1 MSIYYTGFYLNK
13 VPTGFGFSTGL
24 ALINSGNSPVKY
36 TIKISNTLLTGIT
49 SSDALGGDVPDKTIF
64 ISDDLIN
71 DSSNNNSIVKVVN
84 PNDSGV
90 VFVLH
95 KPFSNYS
102 LSPPNGKHTG
112 HETARITVESV
123 SSLGG
128 VDDDIIIDISG
139 QRIFVQPQPKRI
151 GKFYAVTDYLPNSQV
166 NIQYNWSIIQ
176 SENYLTG
183 FRVETFSDSSF
194 TTPVSIDTYEI
205 KNNINESEPLFGKY
219 DSFLDEDYTITL
231 QNLSINQNYFARI
244 SGLNVDSSGLQTFV
258 TGFTTYNPELDNTA
272 FSGLTPSPGSNLK
285 FAPQIFQISK
295 ISDSEVDFDL
305 LKFLKDNNGGS
316 LDFTKY
322 SGAIIKFFPE
332 KKPFAVYKAD
342 LPKNGS
348 PVKGAINFVIPNDK
362 AFLFSTDDTTIF
374 KMQLEFEN
382 IKLYGLGGEA
392 GSAVGDAKNGGPVF
406 NLDNVINNSQKIQ
419 YYLYKDTDSVFYAG
433 VAGGQALLV
442 TDNTTSDTKNITIPG
457 SRINYITDLDLR
469 LINPNP

>member
-24 ALINSGNSPVKY
+24 ALINSGNSPVEY

-49 SSDALGGDVPDKTIF
+49 SSDVLGGDVPDKTIF

-71 DSSNNNSIVKVVN
+71 DSSDKDSIVKVVN

-90 VFVLH
+90 VFLLH

-123 SSLGG
+123 SSLGNI
-128 VDDDIIIDISG
+128 DNNIIIDISG
-139 QRIFVQPQPKRI
+139 QRVFVQPQPKRI

-166 NIQYNWSIIQ
+166 NIQYNWSVIQ

-205 KNNINESEPLFGKY
+205 RNNINESEPLFGKY

-258 TGFTTYNPELDNTA
+258 TGFTIYNPELDNTA

-285 FAPQIFQISK
+285 FTPQIFQISK
-295 ISDSEVDFDL
+295 VSDSEIDFDL

-332 KKPFAVYKAD
+332 KNIAAIYKA
-342 LPKNGS
+342 GS
-348 PVKGAINFVIPNDK
+348 TIKGAINFVVPNDQV
-362 AFLFSTDDTTIF
+362 FLFSTDATNIF

-382 IKLYGLGGEA
+382 IKLYGYGGEA
-392 GSAVGDAKNGGPVF
+392 GSAIADSKNGGPVF
-406 NLDNVINNSQKIQ
+406 NLDNVINDSQKIQ
-419 YYLYKDTDSVFYAG
+419 YYLYKDTDSIFYAG
-433 VAGGQALLV
+433 IAGGQALLV
-442 TDNTTSDTKNITIPG
+442 TDNTTSDTKNIIIPG
-457 SRINYITDLDLR
+457 SKINHITDVDLR
-469 LINPNP
+469 LINP

>member
-24 ALINSGNSPVKY
+24 ALINSGNSPVEY
-36 TIKISNTLLTGIT
+36 TIKISDTLLTGIQ
-49 SSDALGGDVPDKTIF
+49 SADVLGGAIPNKTIF

-71 DSSNNNSIVKVVN
+71 DSSDKDSIVKVVN

-90 VFVLH
+90 VFILH

-123 SSLGG
+123 SSLGNI
-128 VDDDIIIDISG
+128 DNNIIIDISG
-139 QRIFVQPQPKRI
+139 QRIFVQPQPKTI
-151 GKFYAVTDYLPNSQV
+151 GKFYAVTDYLPKSQV
-166 NIQYNWSIIQ
+166 NIQYNWSVIQ
-176 SENYLTG
+176 SENYITG

-205 KNNINESEPLFGKY
+205 KTNINENEPLFGKY

-244 SGLNVDSSGLQTFV
+244 SGLNVDSSGSQTFA
-258 TGFTTYNPELDNTA
+258 TGFTTYNPELDDTA

-285 FAPQIFQISK
+285 FTPQIFQISK
-295 ISDSEVDFDL
+295 VSDSEIDFNL
-305 LKFLKDNNGGS
+305 LTFLKDNNGGS

-322 SGAIIKFFPE
+322 SGAVIKFFPE
-332 KKPFAVYKAD
+332 KNIAAIYKAS
-342 LPKNGS
+342 S
-348 PVKGAINFVIPNDK
+348 PTKGAINFIIPVNEF
-362 AFLFSTDDTTIF
+362 FLFSTDVTNIF

-382 IKLYGLGGEA
+382 IKLYGLGGEG
-392 GSAVGDAKNGGPVF
+392 GSAIANSKDGGPVF
-406 NLDNVINNSQKIQ
+406 NLDNVENNSQKIQ
-419 YYLYKDTDSVFYAG
+419 YYIYKDTDSIFYAG
-433 VAGGQALLV
+433 IAGGQALV
-442 TDNTTSDTKNITIPG
+442 ITDNTNSNDKQLIVPG
-457 SRINYITDLDLR
+457 SKINHITDVDLR
-469 LINPNP
+469 LINP

>member
-24 ALINSGNSPVKY
+24 ALINSGNSPIEY

-49 SSDALGGDVPDKTIF
+49 SSDVLGGDVPDRTIF

-71 DSSNNNSIVKVVN
+71 SVSDNNSIVKTVN

-90 VFVLH
+90 VFILH

-112 HETARITVESV
+112 HETATITVKSI
-123 SSLGG
+123 SSLAGS
-128 VDDDIIIDISG
+128 DDDIIIDISG
-139 QRIFVQPQPKRI
+139 QRVFVQPQPKRI

-166 NIQYNWSIIQ
+166 NIQYNWSIIE

-183 FRVETFSDSSF
+183 FRIETFSDSSF
-194 TTPVSIDTYEI
+194 TTPVSIATYEI
-205 KNNINESEPLFGKY
+205 ENNINESEPLFGKY
-219 DSFLDEDYTITL
+219 NSFLDKDYTITL
-231 QNLSINQNYFARI
+231 ENLSMNQDYFARI

-258 TGFTTYNPELDNTA
+258 TGFTTYDPELDDTA

-285 FAPQIFQISK
+285 LAPQIFQISK
-295 ISDSEVDFDL
+295 ISDVEQDFDL

-322 SGAIIKFFPE
+322 SGAVIKFFPE
-332 KKPFAVYKAD
+332 KNVSAIYTATS
-342 LPKNGS
+342 NT
-348 PVKGAINFVIPNDK
+348 KGVINFVVPNNQ
-362 AFLFSTDDTTIF
+362 FFIFSTDATNIF

-382 IKLYGLGGEA
+382 IKLYGFGGA
-392 GSAVGDAKNGGPVF
+392 GGSIAGPGTKGGPIF
-406 NLDNVINNSQKIQ
+406 NLDNVVNDVTKKIQ
-419 YYLYKDTDSVFYAG
+419 YYIYKDTDSIFYAG
-433 VAGGQALLV
+433 IGGGSALIV
-442 TDNTTSDTKNITIPG
+442 TDNTTSDTKTIIVPG
-457 SRINYITDLDLR
+457 SEINYITDTDLR
-469 LINPNP
+469 FIDTNP